1 MKLDYEINDH
11 GTEHAQY
18 FQGMGVALSRFTSHV
33 LGAGSSAREAGGD
46 ALEQFW
52 QMIDKA
58 AISVADAEAL
68 EAAVG
73 SLSEEEDAH
82 GGCMD
87 AYKRDPRVAG
97 VCARDQLSW
106 DDYHA
111 DCEIHH
117 YVSIRWRVS

>member
-68 EAAVG
+68 EAAIG
-73 SLSEEEDAH
+73 KLSEEEDAH
-82 GGCMD
+82 D
-87 AYKRDPRVAG
+87 ACRDPRLAG
-97 VCARDQLSW
+97 LDTKEWERL
-106 DDYHA
+106 HG
-111 DCEIHH
+111 DCERSHF
-117 YVSIRWRVS
+117 VSIRWRVS